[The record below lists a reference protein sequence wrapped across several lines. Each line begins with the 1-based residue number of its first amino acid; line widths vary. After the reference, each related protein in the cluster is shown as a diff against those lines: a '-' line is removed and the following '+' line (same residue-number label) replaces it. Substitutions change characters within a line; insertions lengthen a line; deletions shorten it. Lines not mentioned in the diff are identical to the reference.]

1 MRSNVLIS
9 RICRLIETAGSSG
22 NGSALAEEYASAV
35 AKANARLES
44 VIAAVDAKSISDAI
58 RLISE
63 DPPLL
68 EEVSTLDFFQ
78 LQDWDS
84 LCDMNGWRIP
94 PKIDKQMMERAVDIG
109 EGRR

>member
-22 NGSALAEEYASAV
+22 NDSALAEEDASAV

-94 PKIDKQMMERAVDIG
+94 PKIGLLETMRKVV
-109 EGRR
+109 